1 MKLQQHLQRYYIVA
15 SFIILA
21 FLLVPQFAKAQTTY
35 KINSNKSSV
44 KVLGTSNVHD
54 WTMTANGVESQ
65 GSFTFNSRDE
75 LTDISGL
82 NFTVLAKSL
91 KSQKS
96 SMDSRTYTTIKADEY
111 PKITY
116 KLKTATVTMVQANK
130 YKIETTGNLTIAG
143 VTQLITTTV
152 MALVL
157 EDHSISCHGSEKLKL
172 TDYKINPPSFMLGAM
187 KVGDGLTIQF
197 DLNFKK

>member
-1 MKLQQHLQRYYIVA
+1 MKLQQHLHRYFMVA
-15 SFIILA
+15 NVIMLA
-21 FLLVPQFAKAQTTY
+21 FLLVPQFGKAQTTY

-54 WTMTANGVESQ
+54 WTMTSNGVESQ
-65 GSFTFNSRDE
+65 GVFNFNSRDE
-75 LTDISGL
+75 LTAISSL

-91 KSQKS
+91 KSEKS
-96 SMDSRTYTTIKADEY
+96 SMDGRTYKTIKADEY

-143 VTQLITTTV
+143 VTQLISTTV

-172 TDYKINPPSFMLGAM
+172 TDYKINPPSFLLGAM
-187 KVGDGLTIQF
+187 KVGDDLTIQF
-197 DLNFKK
+197 DFNFKK